1 VAPGL
6 APEPPCAEPAADC
19 VHPDVLVAPL
29 EPAVFPAV
37 VPVAPELLAP
47 PGEDP
52 VLDGE
57 PLPSVPELPP
67 DDCPPV
73 STVELT

>member
-1 VAPGL
+1 M

-29 EPAVFPAV
+29 EPALCPAV
-37 VPVAPELLAP
+37 VPVAPELVAP

-57 PLPSVPELPP
+57 PLPSVPAPP
-67 DDCPPV
+67 DPCPPV